1 MKREMTS
8 KEQNLYDEIIKICNN
23 VLEDS
28 EETKK
33 FLIKAIDELVEQL
46 LKTNEEGLW

>member
-1 MKREMTS
+1 MKREMS
-8 KEQNLYDEIIKICNN
+8 QKEQNLYDEIIKICNN

-28 EETKK
+28 EATIN
-33 FLIKAIDELVEQL
+33 FLITAIDGLVDEL

>member
-1 MKREMTS
+1 MS
-8 KEQNLYDEIIKICNN
+8 QKEQNLYDEIIKICNN

-28 EETKK
+28 EATKK
-33 FLIKAIDELVEQL
+33 YLIKSVDELVEEL